1 MIGKSSDVNV
11 VFSSVQ
17 YQLSTR
23 CADAPFHLTPMGEPP
38 TLPGMQVIVG
48 KNPWVRLMVRVAPRS
63 YSPQSRTGWFLLLSV
78 MLHLLL
84 IVALSLPLRPW
95 ELLHREAK
103 EEKREPILVSLVRPE
118 NTEEPAKAQVFAE
131 TSSRA
136 QTPEGPKDDVS
147 RANRT
152 ILPKEE
158 QPPAQPTPPPEA
170 QAPEQPQPP
179 VAPPPLQAT
188 PKGTPE
194 APPKRPPA
202 LPRRQELA
210 KPTTQ
215 APAKP
220 PRPPAEPPE
229 PKRQAKIP
237 EPAEPT
243 PPHPVQDRAPAEWS
257 EPRRLAKLPEPAGSS
272 MGQLPQEYAPS
283 ARPFANSLSEPEQ
296 KAVPRLGR
304 IPLLSG
310 EDLEKYAQVRSS
322 DQQSSSGGGVSLDT
336 KEIKY
341 LSYFAHIK
349 RRIEQVWTY
358 PSGAIANGLQGQ
370 LHLKFVLRNDGQ
382 VKTVELLRSS
392 GYKVLDKEAWD
403 AVVNGGPFGPFPP
416 TIPDDELQITA
427 RFTYV
432 LDESAQRMRM
442 R

>member
-1 MIGKSSDVNV
+1 
-11 VFSSVQ
+11 
-17 YQLSTR
+17 
-23 CADAPFHLTPMGEPP
+23 
-38 TLPGMQVIVG
+38 MQVTVG
-48 KNPWVRLMVRVAPRS
+48 NNPWVRLMVRVAPRS

-78 MLHLLL
+78 MLHLLV

-95 ELLHREAK
+95 ELLHREPK
-103 EEKREPILVSLVRPE
+103 EEKREPIIVSLVRPE
-118 NTEEPAKAQVFAE
+118 NTEEPEKPQVFAE

-152 ILPKEE
+152 IVPKEQ
-158 QPPAQPTPPPEA
+158 QPPAEPSPPAMAQVPEQAQPQVMPPPIQPTP
-170 QAPEQPQPP
+170 
-179 VAPPPLQAT
+179 
-188 PKGTPE
+188 KRTPE
-194 APPKRPPA
+194 APPKRPPVP
-202 LPRRQELA
+202 PRRQEPTN
-210 KPTTQ
+210 PTTQ
-215 APAKP
+215 VPAKP
-220 PRPPAEPPE
+220 QQPPAEPPE
-229 PKRQAKIP
+229 PKRLAKVP
-237 EPAEPT
+237 EPAETT
-243 PPHPVQDRAPAEWS
+243 PSRPVQERVPAERS
-257 EPRRLAKLPEPAGSS
+257 EPRRLAKLPEPVESPS
-272 MGQLPQEYAPS
+272 GQLPQEYAPS

-296 KAVPRLGR
+296 RAVPRLGR

-358 PSGAIANGLQGQ
+358 PPGAIANGLQGQ

-432 LDESAQRMRM
+432 LDETAQRMRM

>member
-1 MIGKSSDVNV
+1 
-11 VFSSVQ
+11 
-17 YQLSTR
+17 
-23 CADAPFHLTPMGEPP
+23 
-38 TLPGMQVIVG
+38 
-48 KNPWVRLMVRVAPRS
+48 MVRVAPHS
-63 YSPQSRTGWFLLLSV
+63 YTPQSRTGWFLLLSV

-84 IVALSLPLRPW
+84 VVGLNLQLRPW
-95 ELLHREAK
+95 ELLHREPK
-103 EEKREPILVSLVRPE
+103 EEKREPIQVSLVRPE
-118 NTEEPAKAQVFAE
+118 NTEEPEKPHVFAE

-152 ILPKEE
+152 ILPKEQAPPGELAPPSNAQVPE
-158 QPPAQPTPPPEA
+158 QARPQVMPPPI
-170 QAPEQPQPP
+170 QVTPNPAPE
-179 VAPPPLQAT
+179 
-188 PKGTPE
+188 G
-194 APPKRPPA
+194 PPKRPPS
-202 LPRRQELA
+202 PSRRQETA
-210 KPTTQ
+210 KSTTQ
-215 APAKP
+215 SPPKP
-220 PRPPAEPPE
+220 QRTPAEQPE
-229 PKRQAKIP
+229 PK
-237 EPAEPT
+237 
-243 PPHPVQDRAPAEWS
+243 
-257 EPRRLAKLPEPAGSS
+257 RLAKLPEPAESTPGRP
-272 MGQLPQEYAPS
+272 PQEYAPS

-296 KAVPRLGR
+296 KALPHLGR

-358 PSGAIANGLQGQ
+358 PPGAIANGLQGQ
-370 LHLKFVLRNDGQ
+370 LHLKFTLRNDGQ

-403 AVVNGGPFGPFPP
+403 AVVNAGPFGAFPP
-416 TIPDDELQITA
+416 TIPDDELHITA

-432 LDESAQRMRM
+432 LDETAQRMRM